1 MSVELGV
8 SLVTLVA
15 IGKIIYDT
23 GKFRGVIET
32 KIDSMEKQISTIF
45 LKINGRTETK

>member
-15 IGKIIYDT
+15 IGKIIFDT
-23 GKFRGVIET
+23 GRFRGVIET
-32 KIDSMEKQISTIF
+32 KIDSMEKQITIIF
-45 LKINGRTETK
+45 RKLNGGKP